1 MAQSSGPLVIIDG
14 HNTFIR
20 NYVRSPYMNTNG
32 ERMGGATGML
42 ISVRKLIADL
52 GASNVLVVWDG
63 EGGSQRR
70 RSIHSEY
77 KAGRTVRLNRA
88 DDDMAVSAE
97 EQLAN
102 FKQQFDVAKE
112 YLTMLGVPQV
122 RADGVEADD
131 LMAWVAAH
139 MDHSNG
145 VVIVSTDQDMLQLIR
160 ERTRSCTSENQEY
173 HPDSSCAE
181 CSIVSEVRVWSP
193 IRKVMYDRKT
203 FISDYG
209 VLPENFRLVKALT
222 GDVSDN
228 IEGVKGFGAK
238 TVPKSFPFL
247 IERRAT
253 AEEVITAAESLKGT
267 LGKRLTEEKS
277 KFLENLSLVDLS
289 EPMLSATAA
298 RSAREALERDL
309 GCKEVEFR
317 MRVVRDGISFGGTN
331 FIDPFRDLVAR
342 RRRMLAAHTKVETE
356 ESK

>member
-1 MAQSSGPLVIIDG
+1 MGQYTGPLVIIDG
-14 HNTFIR
+14 HNTLIR
-20 NYVRSPYMNTNG
+20 NYVRSPYMNSNG
-32 ERMGGATGML
+32 ERMGGTTGMV
-42 ISVRKLIADL
+42 ISVRKLISDL

-102 FKQQFDVAKE
+102 FKQQFDLAKE

-131 LMAWVAAH
+131 LMAFVAAH
-139 MDHSNG
+139 MDHPNG
-145 VVIVSTDQDMLQLIR
+145 VVIVSTDQDMLQLVR
-160 ERTRSCTSENQEY
+160 EKSED
-173 HPDSSCAE
+173 H
-181 CSIVSEVRVWSP
+181 SEVKVWSP
-193 IRKVMYDRKT
+193 IRKIMYDTKT

-222 GDVSDN
+222 GDTSDN

-247 IERRAT
+247 VERRAT